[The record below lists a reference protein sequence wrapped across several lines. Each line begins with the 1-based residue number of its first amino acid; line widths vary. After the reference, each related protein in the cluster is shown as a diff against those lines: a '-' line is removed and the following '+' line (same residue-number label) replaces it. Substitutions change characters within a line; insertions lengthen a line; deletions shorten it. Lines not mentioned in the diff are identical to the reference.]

1 MIQGTNQQGVFNPI
15 SVVRLD
21 QKGSS
26 QHRTNFLS
34 QPFISI
40 AFPSLSPR
48 KKTDHRLTYDDLSLL
63 KSKIIVLT
71 FANDKNHMAFVLCF
85 SRFPLYTPPKS
96 A

>member
-48 KKTDHRLTYDDLSLL
+48 KKTNHRKLA
-63 KSKIIVLT
+63 KIMVLT
-71 FANDKNHMAFVLCF
+71 FVNDKSHTAFVLCS